1 MNQDVHLHLES
12 RGDRRSRSRR
22 MAASLSLL
30 LVFLVTSSCRREREA
45 EKEKDKEKPA
55 EAAKTEQ
62 AAPAEPG
69 KWTVETAA
77 APYRGVTLRTIGES
91 LPPLEAMAK
100 LTKKFEEQTGIA
112 VTIEMYE
119 HSEAVNKVMLDLTSQ
134 RGRYDFIL
142 QPHRELGRF
151 VENGHVLAVDKFM
164 NDAKLRDP
172 SFDPEKALYPKL
184 WHEISWYGGKVY
196 GFPFTALTM
205 YLWYRK
211 DMLEDPKEQE
221 GFKAKYGRDLKVPTS
236 WKEYAELAAWF
247 NRPGQRFYGT
257 AIQGK
262 RHEALWYEWLN
273 FLYSFGG
280 DMMKTSSGSEC
291 GPIVVNSP
299 AAIASLEY
307 YKSLMAYSPPDT
319 RSYFWDDVMALMQQ
333 GKVFQLIMWNDATY
347 AVEDPKQS
355 KVAGKL
361 GFDLV
366 PQGDGGKIGQ
376 IEGWTYLIPAKSKN
390 PEAAYL
396 FIQWMMAREQQLEQ
410 HLNGGATSRP
420 DVYADPQVQKISYSK
435 ASMDTNEVARAK
447 PTIPASPQ
455 ITEILVRELSLALAG
470 KKSPK
475 QALDT
480 AAVEMNKLLGTCA
493 PLEYPVK

>member
-1 MNQDVHLHLES
+1 MNRHHGVRLTHRL
-12 RGDRRSRSRR
+12 RAV
-22 MAASLSLL
+22 AAWAAPVLA
-30 LVFLVTSSCRREREA
+30 LVVVTSCRRSASEDGA
-45 EKEKDKEKPA
+45 GDKRADDK
-55 EAAKTEQ
+55 AAGARATG
-62 AAPAEPG
+62 PAEPG
-69 KWTVETAA
+69 KWSLEAAA
-77 APYRGVTLRTIGES
+77 APYRGVTLRVIGES

-100 LTKKFEEQTGIA
+100 MTGKFEERTGIK
-112 VTIEMYE
+112 VTVEQYE
-119 HSEAVNKVMLDLTSQ
+119 HSEAVNKVMLDLNSQ

-151 VENGHVLAVDKFM
+151 VANHHVLPLDRFM

-172 SFDPEKALYPKL
+172 AFQPEKALYPRL
-184 WHEISWYGGKVY
+184 WHEISWYEGKVY

-211 DMLEDPKEQE
+211 DMLEDPKEQQ
-221 GFKAKYGRDLKVPTS
+221 GFKAKYGHDMKVPTT
-236 WKEYAELAAWF
+236 WKEYTELAAWF
-247 NRPGQRFYGT
+247 HRPGDKFYGT

-280 DMMKTSSGSEC
+280 DMMKTASGSEC

-299 AAIASLEY
+299 EAIASLEY
-307 YKSLMAYSPPDT
+307 YKSLLAYSPPDT

-333 GKVFQLIMWNDATY
+333 GKVFELIMWNDATY
-347 AVEDPKQS
+347 AVEDPGQS

-361 GFDLV
+361 GFATV
-366 PQGDGGKIGQ
+366 PQDKGGKVGQ
-376 IEGWTYLIPAKSKN
+376 IEGWTYLIPARSKN

-396 FIQWMMAREQQLEQ
+396 FIQWMMGFDQQLEQ
-410 HLNGGATSRP
+410 HLNGGASSRP
-420 DVYADPQVQKISYSK
+420 DVYADPRVQKISYSR
-435 ASMDTNEVARAK
+435 ASMDTNEVAKAK

-470 KKSPK
+470 DKTPK
-475 QALDT
+475 QALDG
-480 AAVEMNKLLGTCA
+480 AAVEMNKLLGKCA
-493 PLEYPVK
+493 PLEYPVE

>member
-1 MNQDVHLHLES
+1 MMNRLLDS
-12 RGDRRSRSRR
+12 RVMRHRALVACAPALLASLIMISCGRSRQDS
-22 MAASLSLL
+22 AA
-30 LVFLVTSSCRREREA
+30 
-45 EKEKDKEKPA
+45 DEKPPA
-55 EAAKTEQ
+55 
-62 AAPAEPG
+62 AAPTAEPAAPG
-69 KWTVETAA
+69 EWTLEAAA

-100 LTKKFEEQTGIA
+100 LTPKFEERTGIK
-112 VTIEMYE
+112 VIIEMYE
-119 HSEAVNKVMLDLTSQ
+119 HSEAVNKVMLDLNSK

-151 VENGHVLAVDKFM
+151 VENGHVLALDRFM

-172 SFDPEKALYPKL
+172 GFDPEKALYPRL

-211 DMLEDPKEQE
+211 DMLEDPKEQA
-221 GFKAKYGRDLKVPTS
+221 GFKAKYGYDLKVPAT
-236 WKEYAELAAWF
+236 WKEYSDLAAWF
-247 NRPGQRFYGT
+247 HRPAQKFYGT

-280 DMMKTSSGSEC
+280 DMMKTASGSEC

-299 AAIASLEY
+299 QAVASLEY
-307 YKSLMAYSPPDT
+307 YKSLVRYSPPDT

-333 GKVFQLIMWNDATY
+333 GKVFELIMWNDATY

-355 KVAGKL
+355 RVAGKL

-366 PQGDGGKIGQ
+366 PQGEGGKVGQ
-376 IEGWTYLIPAKSKN
+376 IEGWTYLIPAQSKN

-396 FIQWMMAREQQLEQ
+396 FIQWMMAFDQQLEQ
-410 HLNGGATSRP
+410 HLHGGASARP
-420 DVYADPQVQKISYSK
+420 DVYASPQVQKISYAK
-435 ASMDTNEVARAK
+435 ASMDTNAVARAK

-455 ITEILVRELSLALAG
+455 ITELLVRELSLALAG
-470 KKSPK
+470 DKSPK

-480 AAVEMNKLLGTCA
+480 AAVEMNKLLGACA